1 MITGL
6 SDFDKMVVTVL
17 KTTFLKSK
25 PRVITY
31 RDYRSFDHDKCK
43 ADLKNFLRV
52 RNVSSYLVFQEIF
65 LHALRRHTPI
75 KQKLKRVNHAPYAT
89 KAMRKV
95 IMKTTQL
102 HHNISKIDLEN
113 IREISDVY
121 RLYKREKK
129 KYFNNL
135 DLNKITNNKVFW
147 KTVKP
152 FLLDKGINTT

>member
-1 MITGL
+1 
-6 SDFDKMVVTVL
+6 
-17 KTTFLKSK
+17 
-25 PRVITY
+25 
-31 RDYRSFDHDKCK
+31 
-43 ADLKNFLRV
+43 
-52 RNVSSYLVFQEIF
+52 
-65 LHALRRHTPI
+65 
-75 KQKLKRVNHAPYAT
+75 
-89 KAMRKV
+89 MRKV

-113 IREISDVY
+113 VREISDVY

-152 FLLDKGINTT
+152 LLLDKGISTTRISLTNDNKMITEDTKVANTLDM